1 MLITTTKCLSSL
13 ISRAGSSALQILVQP
28 PTTPWQC
35 RYCRRGPAHARA
47 DGPRGARLLCLVLW
61 LWLKLGDVHFPF
73 VNKSDEHLVALH
85 SGLRVFKLQIQG

>member
-28 PTTPWQC
+28 PTTPWPC

-47 DGPRGARLLCLVLW
+47 DGPRGAAYYVSYYGSQTWRCSLPIC
-61 LWLKLGDVHFPF
+61 K
-73 VNKSDEHLVALH
+73 
-85 SGLRVFKLQIQG
+85 QIR

>member
-28 PTTPWQC
+28 PTAPWPC

-61 LWLKLGDVHFPF
+61 LSNLAMFT
-73 VNKSDEHLVALH
+73 SHL
-85 SGLRVFKLQIQG
+85 